1 MNNLE
6 LLQQTYINLSDCYDV
21 IKFDELT
28 PEEQQAADKL
38 TNFCLRV
45 MPTLKKI

>member
-6 LLQQTYINLSDCYDV
+6 LLEQTYINLADCYDV

-28 PEEQQAADKL
+28 PEEQRAADKL
-38 TNFCLRV
+38 ANFCLRV
-45 MPTLKKI
+45 IPTLKKI